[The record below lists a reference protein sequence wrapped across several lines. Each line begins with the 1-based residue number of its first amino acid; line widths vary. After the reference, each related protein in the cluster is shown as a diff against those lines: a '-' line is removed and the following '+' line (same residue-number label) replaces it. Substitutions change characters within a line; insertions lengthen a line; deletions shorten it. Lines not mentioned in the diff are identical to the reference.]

1 MILKEKKRNPRS
13 MAMILDMLHIV
24 VGILVVICV
33 VLAFLDPVKNRILF
47 PAVFWLASFLNGV
60 NGWFRF
66 RAAGHDRR
74 GRTAGLAYGV
84 LAVFLLT
91 VGIISAVSIWR

>member
-1 MILKEKKRNPRS
+1 MILREKKRNPRS

-24 VGILVVICV
+24 VGILVVVCV

-60 NGWFRF
+60 NGQDMTGE
-66 RAAGHDRR
+66 AGRQGFYMDC
-74 GRTAGLAYGV
+74 LPY
-84 LAVFLLT
+84 FF
-91 VGIISAVSIWR
+91 